1 MRMKKAWLIVKIADE
16 QILASKEDRMK
27 HTILCALGVAALL
40 LIITAPICAE
50 YYPGLEHELTGVVN
64 INNAGVDDFLKLGL
78 TMEQADNILL
88 FREQSGPFSSIEDL
102 LKVQG
107 ITQTQLD
114 RIRSYLRTEG
124 TSNLYYSD

>member
-1 MRMKKAWLIVKIADE
+1 VKIADE
-16 QILASKEDRMK
+16 HMLTPKEDPMK
-27 HTILCALGVAALL
+27 RFILCAVGAAAFL
-40 LIITAPICAE
+40 LIIATPISAE

-78 TMEQADNILL
+78 TMEQADNIML
-88 FREQSGPFSSIEDL
+88 FREQSGPFTSIEDL

-114 RIRSYLRTEG
+114 RISSYLRTEG
-124 TSNLYYSD
+124 KSNLYYSD